1 MKKFL
6 TEFKNFALKGNMLDL
21 AIGMIIGA
29 AFTGIVNSLVNDI
42 FMPLLGRITGRIDFS
57 NLFISLDGNHY
68 NSIAEA
74 GDAAILRYGAFI
86 TQLINF
92 AAVAFVLFIIVK
104 QVNRFRAYEKSKE
117 APAAATEKTCP
128 FCKTKIPVDA
138 TRCPHC
144 TSELPEK

>member
-1 MKKFL
+1 MKKFF
-6 TEFKNFALKGNMLDL
+6 TEFKNFALKGNMIDL

-42 FMPLLGRITGRIDFS
+42 FMPLLGCITGKIDFS
-57 NLFISLDGNHY
+57 NLFLSLDGNHY
-68 NSIAEA
+68 NTIEEA

-92 AAVAFVLFIIVK
+92 AAVAFVLFLIVK
-104 QVNRFRAYEKSKE
+104 QINRLRSMEKKNE
-117 APAAATEKTCP
+117 APAAPAEKVCP
-128 FCKTKIPVDA
+128 FCKSKIPADA

-144 TSELPEK
+144 TSELPKE